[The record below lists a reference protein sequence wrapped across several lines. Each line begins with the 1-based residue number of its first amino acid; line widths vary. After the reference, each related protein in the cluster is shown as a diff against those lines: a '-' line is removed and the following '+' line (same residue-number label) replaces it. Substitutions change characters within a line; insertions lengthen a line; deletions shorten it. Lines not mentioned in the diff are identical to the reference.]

1 MPITFVIKGAVAFV
15 SGTIYKKIGKTS
27 KSRYTAV
34 VLGGVG
40 DIILVAAGYFLC
52 EVMLYG
58 AAAAAASVP
67 ANLIQGIS
75 GLILS
80 VVLYPVLLAVPDV
93 RRIANEQGAAI

>member
-1 MPITFVIKGAVAFV
+1 M
-15 SGTIYKKIGKTS
+15 
-27 KSRYTAV
+27 

-40 DIILVAAGYFLC
+40 DIILVAGGYFLC

-67 ANLIQGIS
+67 ANLIQGVS
-75 GLILS
+75 GLILG

-93 RRIANEQGAAI
+93 RQIANGQSKTA